1 MLGRTRGSWGR
12 LCLAVSVVMC
22 ALASPALSV
31 ELDPKIVAFQTPDQF
46 KWRDPFNKSPSNAV
60 ALVGD
65 GVNGFY
71 VNLTKWNKGGN
82 FSRPHSHAN
91 DRMIYV
97 LSGTWWNGT
106 GTAFDPPNTVPM
118 RAGTFVTHHAKGV
131 HWDGAKN
138 DEDAVLIIAGVG
150 PAQST
155 PATQTEGTFSSLN
168 PSAVTFITPEQF
180 KWRDP
185 LGKSPTNQ
193 VILYGDPSKE
203 GPYMVINR
211 FSPGAFSRPHFHPND
226 RFITVLKGPWWVG
239 SGPKFDTDN
248 TVPMPAGT
256 FVTHFARGIHYD
268 GAKDEEVMVLI
279 TGMGP
284 ATSTQVKQ
292 D

>member
-1 MLGRTRGSWGR
+1 MTGYLRRIA
-12 LCLAVSVVMC
+12 CAVAIVIS
-22 ALASPALSV
+22 ALTSAAQTV
-31 ELDPKIVAFQTPDQF
+31 ELDPKVLTFQKPDQF
-46 KWRDPFNKSPSNAV
+46 KWRDPFNKSPSNGV
-60 ALVGD
+60 SLHGD

-71 VNLTKWNKGGN
+71 VNLTKWNRGGN
-82 FSRPHSHAN
+82 FSRPHFHPN
-91 DRMIYV
+91 DRLIYV

-131 HWDGAKN
+131 HWDGAK
-138 DEDAVLIIAGVG
+138 DEDAVLVIAGVG
-150 PAQST
+150 PAAST
-155 PATQTEGTFSSLN
+155 RAEQTEGSFSALN
-168 PSAVTFITPEQF
+168 PSAVTFLTPDQF

-185 LGKSPTNQ
+185 FNKSPTNQ

-226 RFITVLKGPWWVG
+226 RFITVLKGTWWVG
-239 SGPKFDTDN
+239 TGPTFDTN
-248 TVPMPAGT
+248 ATVPMPTGT
-256 FVTHFARGIHYD
+256 FVTHFGRGIHYD

-284 ATSTQVKQ
+284 ATSTQVKPE
-292 D
+292 

>member
-1 MLGRTRGSWGR
+1 MIALLGRLSV
-12 LCLAVSVVMC
+12 AVPLLVC
-22 ALASPALSV
+22 ALASAGQTV
-31 ELDPKIVAFQTPDQF
+31 ELDPKAVIFQTPEQF

-60 ALVGD
+60 LLHGD

-71 VNLTKWNKGGN
+71 VSLTKWNKGGN
-82 FSRPHSHAN
+82 FSRPHSHPN

-97 LSGTWWNGT
+97 MGGTWWNGT

-118 RAGTFVTHHAKGV
+118 RAGTFVTHHAKGI

-138 DEDAVLIIAGVG
+138 EEDAVLIIAGVG
-150 PAQST
+150 PAAST
-155 PATQTEGTFSSLN
+155 RATETPGTFSTLN
-168 PSAVTFITPEQF
+168 SSAVTYVTAEQF

-185 LGKSPTNQ
+185 FHKSPTNQ

-226 RFITVLKGPWWVG
+226 RFITVLKGTWWVG
-239 SGPKFDTDN
+239 SGSKFDTN
-248 TVPMPAGT
+248 NILPMRTGT
-256 FVTHFARGIHYD
+256 FVTHFGKGIHYD

>member
-1 MLGRTRGSWGR
+1 MIGYLRRIT
-12 LCLAVSVVMC
+12 C
-22 ALASPALSV
+22 AIAIVIIALTGAGQTV
-31 ELDPKIVAFQTPDQF
+31 ELDPKVLTFQKPDQF
-46 KWRDPFNKSPSNAV
+46 KWRDPFNKSPSNGV
-60 ALVGD
+60 SLHGD
-65 GVNGFY
+65 GVTGFY

-82 FSRPHSHAN
+82 FSRPHFHPN

-106 GTAFDPPNTVPM
+106 GTTFDPPNTIPM

-131 HWDGAKN
+131 HWDGAK
-138 DEDAVLIIAGVG
+138 DEDAVLVIAGVG
-150 PAQST
+150 PAAST
-155 PATQTEGTFSSLN
+155 RADQTEGTLSTLN
-168 PSAVTFITPEQF
+168 PSAVTFLTPDQF

-185 LGKSPTNQ
+185 FNKSPTNQ

-226 RFITVLKGPWWVG
+226 RFITVLKGTWWVG
-239 SGPKFDTDN
+239 TGSVFDTN
-248 TVPMPAGT
+248 GTVPMPTGS
-256 FVTHFARGIHYD
+256 FVTHFGRGIHYD

>member
-1 MLGRTRGSWGR
+1 MTGRFSR
-12 LCLAVSVVMC
+12 LSLAVPILVG
-22 ALASPALSV
+22 ALMSAGQSV
-31 ELDPKIVAFQTPDQF
+31 ELDPKILVFQKPDQF

-60 ALVGD
+60 RLHGD
-65 GVNGFY
+65 GVSGFY
-71 VNLTKWNKGGN
+71 VSLTKWNKGGN

-106 GTAFDPPNTVPM
+106 GTAFDPPNTIPM

-131 HWDGAKN
+131 HWDGAKE
-138 DEDAVLIIAGVG
+138 EDAVLVIAGVG
-150 PAQST
+150 PAAST
-155 PATQTEGTFSSLN
+155 RATQTEGTFSALN
-168 PSAVTFITPEQF
+168 PAAVTSLPPDQF

-185 LGKSPTNQ
+185 FNKSPTNQ

-226 RFITVLKGPWWVG
+226 RFITVLKGTWWVG
-239 SGPKFDTDN
+239 TGPKFDTN
-248 TVPMPAGT
+248 ATLPMPAGT
-256 FVTHFARGIHYD
+256 FVTHFGRGIHYD
-268 GAKDEEVMVLI
+268 GAKDEAAMVLI

-284 ATSTQVKQ
+284 ATSTRIKQ

>member
-1 MLGRTRGSWGR
+1 MTAKLRTLITALMLPVLAGMLAGS
-12 LCLAVSVVMC
+12 
-22 ALASPALSV
+22 ALAV
-31 ELDPKIVAFQTPDQF
+31 ELDPKSVVFLKQDQF
-46 KWRDPFNKSPSNAV
+46 KWRDPFNKSPANGVS
-60 ALVGD
+60 LHGD

-82 FSRPHSHAN
+82 FSRPHSHTN
-91 DRMIYV
+91 DRMIFV
-97 LSGTWWNGT
+97 LNGTWWNGT
-106 GTAFDPPNTVPM
+106 GQAFDPPNTIPM

-131 HWDGAKN
+131 HWDGAK
-138 DEDAVLIIAGVG
+138 DEDAVLLIAGVG
-150 PAQST
+150 PAAST
-155 PATQTEGTFSSLN
+155 RAEETPGTFSTLN
-168 PSAVTFITPEQF
+168 PAAVTFLTPEQY

-185 LGKSPTNQ
+185 FHKSPTNQ

-226 RFITVLKGPWWVG
+226 RFITVLKGTWWVG
-239 SGPKFDTDN
+239 SGSKFDTNN
-248 TVPMPAGT
+248 TLPMPAGT
-256 FVTHFARGIHYD
+256 FVTHFGRGIHFD

-284 ATSTQVKQ
+284 ATSTQIKQ

>member
-1 MLGRTRGSWGR
+1 MIGILGRFSI
-12 LCLAVSVVMC
+12 AVSVLVC
-22 ALASPALSV
+22 ALANAGSAV
-31 ELDPKIVAFQTPDQF
+31 ELDPKAVVFQTPNQF

-60 ALVGD
+60 LLHGD

-71 VNLTKWNKGGN
+71 VSLTKWNKGGN

-97 LSGTWWNGT
+97 LGGTWWNGT
-106 GTAFDPPNTVPM
+106 GTSFDPPNTIPM

-131 HWDGAKN
+131 HWDGAK
-138 DEDAVLIIAGVG
+138 DEEDAVLVIAGVG
-150 PAQST
+150 PAAST
-155 PATQTEGTFSSLN
+155 QATQTQGTFSTLN
-168 PSAVTFITPEQF
+168 SSAVTFLTPEQF

-185 LGKSPTNQ
+185 FNKSPTNQ

-211 FSPGAFSRPHFHPND
+211 FSPGSFSRPHFHPND

-239 SGPKFDTDN
+239 SGSKFDTNN
-248 TVPMPAGT
+248 TVPMPTGT
-256 FVTHFARGIHYD
+256 FVTHFGKGIHYD

>member
-1 MLGRTRGSWGR
+1 MIGYLRRIT
-12 LCLAVSVVMC
+12 C
-22 ALASPALSV
+22 AIAIVIIALTGAGQTV
-31 ELDPKIVAFQTPDQF
+31 ELDPKVLTFQKPDQF
-46 KWRDPFNKSPSNAV
+46 KWRDPFNKSPSNGV
-60 ALVGD
+60 SLHGD
-65 GVNGFY
+65 GVTGFY

-82 FSRPHSHAN
+82 FSRPHFHPN

-106 GTAFDPPNTVPM
+106 GTAFDPPNTIPM

-131 HWDGAKN
+131 HWDGAK
-138 DEDAVLIIAGVG
+138 DEDAVLVIAGVG
-150 PAQST
+150 PAAST
-155 PATQTEGTFSSLN
+155 RADQTEGTLSTLN
-168 PSAVTFITPEQF
+168 PSAVTFLTPDQF

-185 LGKSPTNQ
+185 FNKSPTNQ

-226 RFITVLKGPWWVG
+226 RFITVLKGTWWVG
-239 SGPKFDTDN
+239 TGSTFDTN
-248 TVPMPAGT
+248 ATLPMSPGN
-256 FVTHFARGIHYD
+256 FVTHFGKGIHYD

-284 ATSTQVKQ
+284 ATMTRVTQ

>member
-1 MLGRTRGSWGR
+1 MTGRFSR
-12 LCLAVSVVMC
+12 LSLVVPFLVC
-22 ALASPALSV
+22 GFASAGQTV
-31 ELDPKIVAFQTPDQF
+31 ELDPKILTFQTPQQF

-60 ALVGD
+60 MLHGD

-71 VNLTKWNKGGN
+71 VSLTKWNKGGN
-82 FSRPHSHAN
+82 FSRPHSHPN

-97 LSGTWWNGT
+97 LGGTWWNGT
-106 GTAFDPPNTVPM
+106 GTAFDPPNTIPM
-118 RAGTFVTHHAKGV
+118 RTGTFVTHHAKGV
-131 HWDGAKN
+131 HWDGAKD
-138 DEDAVLIIAGVG
+138 DEDAVLVIAGVG
-150 PAQST
+150 PAAST
-155 PATQTEGTFSSLN
+155 RATETPGTLSGLN
-168 PSAVTFITPEQF
+168 SSAVTFLAPDQF

-185 LGKSPTNQ
+185 FNKSPTNQ

-226 RFITVLKGPWWVG
+226 RFITVLKGTWWVG
-239 SGPKFDTDN
+239 TGTKFDTN
-248 TVPMPAGT
+248 ATAPMGPGT
-256 FVTHFARGIHYD
+256 FVTHYGRGIHYD
-268 GAKDEEVMVLI
+268 GAKDEEAMVLI

>member
-1 MLGRTRGSWGR
+1 MTGYLGLLR
-12 LCLAVSVVMC
+12 LGLLAPVLAY
-22 ALASPALSV
+22 ALANAGYAV
-31 ELDPKIVAFQTPDQF
+31 ELDPKAVVFQTPNQF

-60 ALVGD
+60 LLHGD

-71 VNLTKWNKGGN
+71 VSLTKWNKGGN

-97 LSGTWWNGT
+97 LGGTWWNGT
-106 GTAFDPPNTVPM
+106 GTAFDPPNTIPM

-131 HWDGAKN
+131 HWDGAK
-138 DEDAVLIIAGVG
+138 DEEDAVLVIAGVG
-150 PAQST
+150 PAAST
-155 PATQTEGTFSSLN
+155 QATQTQGTFSTLN
-168 PSAVTFITPEQF
+168 TAAVTFLAPEQF

-185 LGKSPTNQ
+185 FNKSPTNQ

-239 SGPKFDTDN
+239 TGAKFDTNN

-256 FVTHFARGIHYD
+256 FVTHFGKGIHYD

-292 D
+292 N

>member
-1 MLGRTRGSWGR
+1 MPGHFCRIS
-12 LCLAVSVVMC
+12 LAVSILAC
-22 ALASPALSV
+22 APISAGQTV
-31 ELDPKIVAFQTPDQF
+31 ELDPKAVAFQTPNQF
-46 KWRDPFNKSPSNAV
+46 KWRDPANKSPSNAV
-60 ALVGD
+60 ALHGD

-71 VNLTKWNKGGN
+71 VSLTKWNKGGN

-91 DRMIYV
+91 DRLIYV

-106 GTAFDPPNTVPM
+106 GTAFDPPNTIPM

-131 HWDGAKN
+131 HWDGAK
-138 DEDAVLIIAGVG
+138 DEDAVLVIAGVG
-150 PAQST
+150 PAAST
-155 PATQTEGTFSSLN
+155 RATQTEGTFSTLN
-168 PSAVTFITPEQF
+168 PAAVTFLAPDQF

-185 LGKSPTNQ
+185 SHKSPTNQ

-226 RFITVLKGPWWVG
+226 RFITVLKGTWWVG
-239 SGPKFDTDN
+239 SGSKFDTN
-248 TVPMPAGT
+248 ATVPMPAGT
-256 FVTHFARGIHYD
+256 FVTHFGRGIHYD